1 MMADTPTRIS
11 DAEAS
16 DRLHD
21 KRTTRQLGEALAEAG
36 LPASD
41 LARRATNEVRQSIE
55 HRAEDL
61 INWVRARPIT
71 SVLIGAGVGSL
82 IGRISGR

>member
-1 MMADTPTRIS
+1 MMAHTPERIS

-16 DRLHD
+16 DRLRD
-21 KRTTRQLGEALAEAG
+21 KRTTKQLGEALAEAG

-41 LARRATNEVRQSIE
+41 LARRGAVDLRQTVE
-55 HRAEDL
+55 HSAEDL
-61 INWVRARPIT
+61 VDWIRARPIT
-71 SVLIGAGVGSL
+71 SVLIGAGVGYL

>member
-1 MMADTPTRIS
+1 MVDTPTRIS

-41 LARRATNEVRQSIE
+41 LARRATDEVRQSVERRVE
-55 HRAEDL
+55 HLMEW
-61 INWVRARPIT
+61 IRARPIT
-71 SVLIGAGVGSL
+71 SVFIGAGLGYVL
-82 IGRISGR
+82 GRMSRR

>member
-1 MMADTPTRIS
+1 MVDTPTRIS

-41 LARRATNEVRQSIE
+41 LARRATDEVRQSVERRVE
-55 HRAEDL
+55 HLMEW
-61 INWVRARPIT
+61 IRARPIT
-71 SVLIGAGVGSL
+71 SVLIGAGLGYVL
-82 IGRISGR
+82 GRMSRR

>member
-1 MMADTPTRIS
+1 MGDTPTRRS

-41 LARRATNEVRQSIE
+41 LARRTADEVRESAE

-61 INWVRARPIT
+61 MNWINARPMT
-71 SVLIGAGVGSL
+71 SVLIGAAVGYVL
-82 IGRISGR
+82 GRITGR

>member
-1 MMADTPTRIS
+1 MADTPERIS

-21 KRTTRQLGEALAEAG
+21 KRTAKQLGEALAEAG

-41 LARRATNEVRQSIE
+41 LARRATDQVRQSVE
-55 HRAEDL
+55 HRAEHL
-61 INWVRARPIT
+61 MAWIRARPIT
-71 SVLIGAGVGSL
+71 SVLIGAGVGYL